1 MIVNPRYFEFRPK
14 FIEAMDP
21 AFYTPEYLDE
31 QLFLGHADIW
41 FSEHAAIVAGV
52 KDYPGGARVIEGLVA
67 AGPLEEIL
75 GLIAEAE
82 AYGKSIGCTHAMISS
97 REGWQKALKAKG
109 YEPWQT
115 SVRKAL

>member
-1 MIVNPRYFEFRPK
+1 MIVNPRYYEFRPK

-21 AFYTPEYLDE
+21 DFYTGEFLDE

-41 FSEHAAIVAGV
+41 FSEHASIVAGV

-82 AYGKSIGCTHAMISS
+82 VYGKSIGCTHAKIES
-97 REGWQKALKAKG
+97 REGWGKVLKDKG
-109 YEPWQT
+109 YTLYQST
-115 SVRKAL
+115 VRKAL